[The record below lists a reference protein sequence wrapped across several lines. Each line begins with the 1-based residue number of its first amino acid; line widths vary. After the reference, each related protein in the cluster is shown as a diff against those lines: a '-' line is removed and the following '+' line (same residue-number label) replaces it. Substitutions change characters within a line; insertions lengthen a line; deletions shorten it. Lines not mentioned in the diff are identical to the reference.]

1 MKTISITLDL
11 NEIIY
16 DIQNKT
22 YLTGRSRHDG
32 TNHEQVTNMQANDDE
47 ESANQILRS
56 VSIAFNTL
64 KTKLGEYID
73 NNVLSGNNELLTRD
87 STLAIALQMPSN
99 YNNATTDTIASAAHQ
114 YIVSTTVAEWFAI
127 TNKPD
132 SQQYTALADVCL
144 KVISEAINKRLR
156 PVRICIEK
164 SK

>member
-32 TNHEQVTNMQANDDE
+32 TNHEQVANMQANDDE

-144 KVISEAINKRLR
+144 KVISEAISKRLR
-156 PVRICIEK
+156 PVRIIAEPK
-164 SK
+164 

>member
-32 TNHEQVTNMQANDDE
+32 TNHEQVANMQANDDE

-127 TNKPD
+127 TNTPD
-132 SQQYTALADVCL
+132 PQQYTALADVCL
-144 KVISEAINKRLR
+144 KLISEAINKRLR
-156 PVRICIEK
+156 PVRIIAEPK
-164 SK
+164 

>member
-32 TNHEQVTNMQANDDE
+32 TNHEQVANMQANDDE

-164 SK
+164 PK

>member
-22 YLTGRSRHDG
+22 YLTGRSRHDD
-32 TNHEQVTNMQANDDE
+32 TNHEQVANMQANDDE

-156 PVRICIEK
+156 PVRIIAEPK
-164 SK
+164 

>member
-1 MKTISITLDL
+1 MKTNSISHDL

-32 TNHEQVTNMQANDDE
+32 TNHEQVANMQANDDE

-87 STLAIALQMPSN
+87 STLAIDLQMPSN

-164 SK
+164 PK

>member
-32 TNHEQVTNMQANDDE
+32 TNHEQVANMQANDDE

-73 NNVLSGNNELLTRD
+73 NNVLSGNNELLTL
-87 STLAIALQMPSN
+87 SLIH
-99 YNNATTDTIASAAHQ
+99 I
-114 YIVSTTVAEWFAI
+114 
-127 TNKPD
+127 
-132 SQQYTALADVCL
+132 
-144 KVISEAINKRLR
+144 
-156 PVRICIEK
+156 
-164 SK
+164 

>member
-32 TNHEQVTNMQANDDE
+32 TNHEQVANMQANDDE

>member
-32 TNHEQVTNMQANDDE
+32 TNHEQVANMQANDDE

-99 YNNATTDTIASAAHQ
+99 YNNATTDTIVSAAHQ